1 MSWSSWARTAARRR
15 VWGCDVAR
23 VVRDSG
29 PAGHQGDWSGLWEP
43 VALWQRKTVRAPS
56 LSYEIRVAKPR
67 ALGCPGGG
75 WGLWSRVFPVPA
87 DDVCLRQETA
97 LSVLETPPEHPWPL
111 AHVLGQEERG
121 MNGVGCAPSPPGFLA
136 LGHLPI
142 CACWMGKVCQGPYGL
157 SPGGHRSG
165 RLDKSLQPCSSPV
178 PPASGEVSS

>member
-1 MSWSSWARTAARRR
+1 MSRSSWAKTAARRR

-29 PAGHQGDWSGLWEP
+29 PAGHQGDCSGLWEP

-121 MNGVGCAPSPPGFLA
+121 MNGVGCAPSPP
-136 LGHLPI
+136 
-142 CACWMGKVCQGPYGL
+142 
-157 SPGGHRSG
+157 
-165 RLDKSLQPCSSPV
+165 
-178 PPASGEVSS
+178 PASWLWAICPFVLLDGEGLPRALWAQPWGAQLRKAGKETPALLFPSPPSLW